1 MAPTPPTAADLV
13 ASPAAIGVDQAF
25 TVKAKIG
32 NAKDTRWTL
41 KVTGTDCNFD
51 HTIDETAVPDNQ
63 QQSGDLSIRVDPLD
77 WTCLGE
83 YTIQLDLTGPGG
95 SAPPIQTPIKLVTD
109 PSTKPS
115 IESVTCTPPNPRS
128 SDSVSCNAIETVA
141 GSRGSWTWSVIN
153 ADTDAVVVEP
163 VSQDFKVPFNPTLP
177 MRVTTPSSCK
187 SASVA
192 STDQEPADVRSTVTV
207 LSIVG
212 MSAANAKSELDAAGL
227 TSSSVTTASHQK
239 QGPGHC
245 PVGCG
250 QHVGPLRRPCADNSF
265 HRPQCPCPSHRV
277 APTASWST
285 DAGSLAWNGNDGDSA
300 GFALIRTN
308 WSIVGGTTAT
318 FLETHPQWVPN
329 GVIHGAFTLPQPI
342 LSGDHFKAD
351 ISFRGGSVSGDVTFQ
366 VETIS
371 PSGVVTLR
379 GSKSNKSS
387 DDTILPFDVDL
398 SPAVGATGIRLTVL
412 AGPDSTQDWAAW
424 VDPRVEIVPQMRL
437 FERARLWRGRRSRA
451 VPALSVRR

>member
-1 MAPTPPTAADLV
+1 
-13 ASPAAIGVDQAF
+13 
-25 TVKAKIG
+25 
-32 NAKDTRWTL
+32 
-41 KVTGTDCNFD
+41 
-51 HTIDETAVPDNQ
+51 
-63 QQSGDLSIRVDPLD
+63 
-77 WTCLGE
+77 
-83 YTIQLDLTGPGG
+83 
-95 SAPPIQTPIKLVTD
+95 
-109 PSTKPS
+109 
-115 IESVTCTPPNPRS
+115 
-128 SDSVSCNAIETVA
+128 
-141 GSRGSWTWSVIN
+141 
-153 ADTDAVVVEP
+153 
-163 VSQDFKVPFNPTLP
+163 
-177 MRVTTPSSCK
+177 
-187 SASVA
+187 
-192 STDQEPADVRSTVTV
+192 
-207 LSIVG
+207 

-227 TSSSVTTASHQK
+227 TSSSVTTASHQNK
-239 QGPGHC
+239 DQVIAQSVAASTSALYGDLVQITVSTGPNA
-245 PVGCG
+245 PVHLIG
-250 QHVGPLRRPCADNSF
+250 L
-265 HRPQCPCPSHRV
+265 

-424 VDPRVEIVPQMRL
+424 VDPRIE
-437 FERARLWRGRRSRA
+437 
-451 VPALSVRR
+451 

>member
-1 MAPTPPTAADLV
+1 VAPTPPTAADLV

-141 GSRGSWTWSVIN
+141 GSRGSWTWSVVN
-153 ADTDAVVVEP
+153 ADTEAAVVEP
-163 VSQDFKVPFNPTLP
+163 VEQQFKVPFIPTLP
-177 MRVTTPSSCK
+177 
-187 SASVA
+187 SAGHYTVQLVVNFRGESDVD
-192 STDQEPADVRSTVTV
+192 TVDVRSTVTV
-207 LSIVG
+207 PSIVG

-227 TSSSVTTASHQK
+227 SSSSVATASHQNK
-239 QGPGHC
+239 DQVIAQSVAASTSALYGDLVQITVSTGPNA
-245 PVGCG
+245 PVHLIG
-250 QHVGPLRRPCADNSF
+250 L
-265 HRPQCPCPSHRV
+265 
-277 APTASWST
+277 APTASWYT

-424 VDPRVEIVPQMRL
+424 VDPRIE
-437 FERARLWRGRRSRA
+437 
-451 VPALSVRR
+451 